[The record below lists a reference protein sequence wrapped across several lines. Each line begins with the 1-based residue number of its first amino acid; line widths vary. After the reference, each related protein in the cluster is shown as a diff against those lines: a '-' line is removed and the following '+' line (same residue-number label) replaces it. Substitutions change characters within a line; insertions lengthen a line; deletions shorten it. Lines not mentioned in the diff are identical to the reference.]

1 MDMERKR
8 HIPLNGTEKT
18 QGEMV
23 TMYVV
28 GDAKDR
34 TSDGIWQQREGHLRL
49 LDGNFHDAGIERG
62 ADDDLLEDLMAAIHD
77 FVETASEED
86 LASFQRL
93 TKAMEVV
100 LAELEHWL
108 DAVDEAEKGRQH
120 EAFNLGF
127 EQMLE
132 SALADDVDEIFAGLD
147 RILAYFD
154 EECCFKNRDAFN
166 RYFDSKNRKGF
177 IL

>member
-1 MDMERKR
+1 MDRERKR
-8 HIPLNGTEKT
+8 PISLDGTDKT

-28 GDAKDR
+28 GDVEGHA
-34 TSDGIWQQREGHLRL
+34 SDGTRQPRKGHLRV
-49 LDGNFHDAGIERG
+49 LDGNFHDAGMERG
-62 ADDDLLEDLMAAIHD
+62 ADDDLMEDLMAAIHD
-77 FVETASEED
+77 FVETASEEE
-86 LASFQRL
+86 LASFNLL
-93 TKAMEVV
+93 TAAMERV
-100 LAELEHWL
+100 LEDLEKWL
-108 DAVDEAEKGRQH
+108 DAVDEAEKRCQY
-120 EAFNLGF
+120 EAFYLGF

-166 RYFDSKNRKGF
+166 QYFDSKDRKPF
-177 IL
+177 AL

>member
-34 TSDGIWQQREGHLRL
+34 TSDGIGQQREGHLRL

-62 ADDDLLEDLMAAIHD
+62 ADDDLLEDLMAAI
-77 FVETASEED
+77 F
-86 LASFQRL
+86 
-93 TKAMEVV
+93 
-100 LAELEHWL
+100 
-108 DAVDEAEKGRQH
+108 
-120 EAFNLGF
+120 
-127 EQMLE
+127 
-132 SALADDVDEIFAGLD
+132 
-147 RILAYFD
+147 
-154 EECCFKNRDAFN
+154 
-166 RYFDSKNRKGF
+166 
-177 IL
+177 

>member
-1 MDMERKR
+1 MEKDKTM
-8 HIPLNGTEKT
+8 IPFDGTDET
-18 QGEMV
+18 RGEMV

-28 GDAKDR
+28 GDAKKR
-34 TSDGIWQQREGHLRL
+34 TSDGIGQQREGHLRL
-49 LDGNFHDAGIERG
+49 LDGNFHDTGMERG
-62 ADDDLLEDLMAAIHD
+62 AEDDLLEDLMAAIHD

-93 TKAMEVV
+93 TTAMEAV
-100 LAELEHWL
+100 LEDLEHWL
-108 DAVDEAEKGRQH
+108 DAVDEAEKGRQQ
-120 EAFNLGF
+120 EAFYSGF
-127 EQMLE
+127 EQMVE

-166 RYFDSKNRKGF
+166 RYFDAKDRKPF
-177 IL
+177 VL

>member
-1 MDMERKR
+1 MDMERKG
-8 HIPLNGTEKT
+8 HIPLNETEKT

-34 TSDGIWQQREGHLRL
+34 TSDGSGQPREGHLKV
-49 LDGNFHDAGIERG
+49 LDGNFHDAGMERG

-93 TKAMEVV
+93 TAAMEVV
-100 LAELEHWL
+100 LEELEHWL
-108 DAVDEAEKGRQH
+108 DAVDEAEKG
-120 EAFNLGF
+120 
-127 EQMLE
+127 
-132 SALADDVDEIFAGLD
+132 
-147 RILAYFD
+147 
-154 EECCFKNRDAFN
+154 
-166 RYFDSKNRKGF
+166 
-177 IL
+177 

>member
-1 MDMERKR
+1 MDMERKG
-8 HIPLNGTEKT
+8 HIPLNETEKT

-28 GDAKDR
+28 GDGKDR
-34 TSDGIWQQREGHLRL
+34 TSDGIGQQREGHLRL
-49 LDGNFHDAGIERG
+49 LDGKFHDAGMELG

-93 TKAMEVV
+93 TAAMEVV
-100 LAELEHWL
+100 LEELEHWL
-108 DAVDEAEKGRQH
+108 DAVDEAEKGRQQ
-120 EAFNLGF
+120 EAFYSGF

-147 RILAYFD
+147 RILDYFD
-154 EECCFKNRDAFN
+154 EECCFKNREAFD
-166 RYFDSKNRKGF
+166 RYFDSKDRKGF